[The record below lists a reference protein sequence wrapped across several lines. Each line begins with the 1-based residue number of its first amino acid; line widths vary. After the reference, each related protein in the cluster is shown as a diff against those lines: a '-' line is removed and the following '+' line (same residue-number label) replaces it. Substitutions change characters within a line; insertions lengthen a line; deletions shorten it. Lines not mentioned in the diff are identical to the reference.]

1 MSLFRWPRQKR
12 SDETVEALRAVK
24 RIAEALH
31 ADEPVP
37 ASAAETVDRV
47 LEPPIAWEDLLRRPG
62 VRSKGCQSPCRP

>member
-1 MSLFRWPRQKR
+1 MSLFRRPHKERT
-12 SDETVEALRAVK
+12 DETVEALRAVK

-37 ASAAETVDRV
+37 VGAAKTVERV